1 MDNIQDLLKE
11 ATKDTLSE
19 DNLKKIEEAIE
30 SKADELAKKKYSL
43 KLEAAL
49 AKQDSEYAEK
59 LETFLEEIDTDH
71 TDKMR
76 KLVEG
81 IDQKHFGMLQDVISK
96 YKKEYLTECQKF
108 KDQMVSKVDKFFDI
122 VVEEQIPKKEL
133 QEAVENTRSKMVLE
147 QIAKIIGVDKIQQNK
162 LVKEGLVDAKEQ
174 IDTLKEQIEKLE
186 KDRKKLL
193 TERVSAKRSELLSE
207 KTKGLPRV
215 KKQYIEKVL
224 GNKSLEFINENFD
237 YTLALFDEE
246 EDSSREVLKEE
257 ATKKTK
263 TISEKVDRVEKEVV
277 KENKEQPKPKGTEMY
292 LDGFGD
298 TF

>member
-1 MDNIQDLLKE
+1 MDIKDLLKE

-19 DNLKKIEEAIE
+19 DNLKKIQEAIE

-76 KLVEG
+76 KIVEG
-81 IDQKHFGMLQDVISK
+81 IDQKHFGMLQNVISK

-162 LVKEGLVDAKEQ
+162 LVKEGLVDAKKQ
-174 IDTLKEQIEKLE
+174 IDMLKEQVEKIE

-193 TERVSAKRSELLSE
+193 TERVAAKRSELLSE

-224 GNKSLEFINENFD
+224 GNKSIEFIKENFD

-246 EDSSREVLKEE
+246 EDSSREVLKEQ

-277 KENKEQPKPKGTEMY
+277 QEKVKKKLTGTEQY
-292 LDGFGD
+292 LSGFGD